1 MLDEVIIGGRD
12 DVDDRVADC
21 HDIVCGEVHARLA
34 SRRADA
40 RSTAAAC
47 LDAESRYAFGP
58 MTSEVQAAAREPQ
71 LRSAIPLSLFALSIF
86 YGGMVCIAG
95 VLGNKQV
102 DLGPLAVE
110 AGIFAFLL
118 LVVTSSSVA
127 ELHGRS
133 IANRLV
139 LLGFVPLIVSLV
151 LSLIVLALPASPQMD
166 PARLSAFETVMGGTP
181 RIWIG
186 GILAYGV
193 STFLNV
199 TIFSRL
205 KAREGASLLW
215 LRAGIA
221 SVLSQIVDTLI
232 FITVAFYGVFPI
244 GELMLGQ
251 MLAKVVLSAVLVPP
265 LVYAFVALGRGLD
278 QRE

>member
-1 MLDEVIIGGRD
+1 
-12 DVDDRVADC
+12 
-21 HDIVCGEVHARLA
+21 
-34 SRRADA
+34 
-40 RSTAAAC
+40 
-47 LDAESRYAFGP
+47 
-58 MTSEVQAAAREPQ
+58 MTDQPR
-71 LRSAIPLSLFALSIF
+71 AIPLSLFALSIF

-102 DLGPLAVE
+102 GLGPLAVE

-127 ELHGRS
+127 ELHGRDT
-133 IANRLV
+133 ANRLV
-139 LLGFVPLIVSLV
+139 LIGFVPLIVSLL
-151 LSLIVLALPASPQMD
+151 LSLAVLALPASPQMD

-181 RIWIG
+181 RIWLG
-186 GILAYGV
+186 GILAYGI

-205 KAREGASLLW
+205 KAREGAGLLW

-232 FITVAFYGVFPI
+232 FITIAFYGVFPI
-244 GELMLGQ
+244 GELLLGQ
-251 MLAKVVLSAVLVPP
+251 MLAKVVLSALLVPP
-265 LVYAFVALGRGLD
+265 LVYGFVALGRRLHF
-278 QRE
+278 R

>member
-1 MLDEVIIGGRD
+1 MTDQ
-12 DVDDRVADC
+12 
-21 HDIVCGEVHARLA
+21 
-34 SRRADA
+34 SR
-40 RSTAAAC
+40 S
-47 LDAESRYAFGP
+47 
-58 MTSEVQAAAREPQ
+58 
-71 LRSAIPLSLFALSIF
+71 IPPSLFALSIF

-102 DLGPLAVE
+102 ALGPLAVE

-127 ELHGRS
+127 ELHGRP

-139 LLGFVPLIVSLV
+139 LIGFVPLLTSLLLSLV
-151 LSLIVLALPASPQMD
+151 VLQLPASPQMD
-166 PARLSAFETVMGGTP
+166 PARLSSFETVMGGTP
-181 RIWIG
+181 RIWLG
-186 GILAYGV
+186 GIMAYGI

-205 KAREGASLLW
+205 KAREGAGLLW
-215 LRAGIA
+215 FRSAVA
-221 SVLSQIVDTLI
+221 SVLSQIVDTCI

-244 GELMLGQ
+244 GELLLGQ

-265 LVYAFVALGRGLD
+265 LVYLFVGFGARLD
-278 QRE
+278 RRLT